1 MQITYSRKVKF
12 LEDTRATKREY
23 PNEHKMID
31 RRLGELK
38 QAKTVRDLHYGN
50 PHPLKGNMQGLIS
63 TAPGESLYEVME
75 VEGFTAEQAAETSG
89 IPYPVF
95 LGVLNG
101 AVPITEDIAQ
111 KLTKVARYPVYFWLN
126 GEKRYQYDLKRLGW
140 QRPTC
145 PETEQYYTANEQA

>member
-1 MQITYSRKVKF
+1 MSKTQSDERWNLVF
-12 LEDTRATKREY
+12 EDE
-23 PNEHKMID
+23 EELVFELD
-31 RRLGELK
+31 R
-38 QAKTVRDLHYGN
+38 T
-50 PHPLKGNMQGLIS
+50 

-75 VEGFTAEQAAETSG
+75 VEGFTPEQAAETSG

-101 AVPITEDIAQ
+101 AVPITEDIAK

-145 PETEQYYTANEQA
+145 PETEQYYTANGQA